1 MTAPTTTPSAV
12 PPEETPACC
21 SCGDETTDELQ
32 ETESGRPLC
41 PACATTCEECG
52 SLVAEG
58 DAISTEDDRTTCDD
72 CCWTCDHC
80 ENSYS
85 DSATQYTLS
94 NGYPLCEGC
103 RENHYSYCDDCEDL
117 RHLDDLYCS
126 SRDDRYRCPS
136 CHDEHCDEAEGERE
150 DMGPIAEYHHA
161 GRFLSP
167 IPSPASKAAGG
178 LHFGV
183 ELEVE
188 RASNATRSRG
198 ELAAAIDAEVRAN
211 AGRITEGRTTTARLM
226 AFERDGSLTDG
237 FEMITAPMGIDDQRR
252 LWSQLL
258 PHEAFRELRS
268 HQTETCGLHV
278 HISRAAL
285 TTTQVAK
292 LVTFTNDPDNAALI
306 VAVARRYDGG
316 FCHVKTKRLA
326 VAHRPDDD
334 RYQAVNLW
342 NARTIEFRIFKG
354 STKVEAVLAAL
365 EFVGALVEFCAPCSS
380 AGFNLKT
387 APFLDFLATNAMRKH
402 TRHLRAYLDQRLP
415 ASITRPTHFTTTRK
429 ETAPCAC

>member
-12 PPEETPACC
+12 PPEDNPERCPYCETPV
-21 SCGDETTDELQ
+21 SGLLRETDSDRAVCED
-32 ETESGRPLC
+32 
-41 PACATTCEECG
+41 CAETCEECG
-52 SLVAEG
+52 SIVNNANMETT
-58 DAISTEDDRTTCDD
+58 ADDRRCCED
-72 CCWTCDHC
+72 CCWSCDHC
-80 ENSYS
+80 EELHS
-85 DSATQYTLS
+85 DSATQYTLP
-94 NGYPLCEGC
+94 GGEPLCERC

-136 CHDEHCDEAEGERE
+136 CHDDHCEDQERE
-150 DMGPIAEYHHA
+150 DLGPIAEYHHA

-178 LHFGV
+178 LYFGV

-211 AGRITEGRTTTARLM
+211 VARITEGRAVHTRLL

-237 FEMITAPMGIDDQRR
+237 FEMITAPMGLDDQRR

-285 TTTQVAK
+285 TTTQIAK

-342 NARTIEFRIFKG
+342 NAKTIEFRIFKG

-365 EFVGALVEFCAPCSS
+365 EFVGALVDFCAPCS
-380 AGFNLKT
+380 AVGFNLKT
-387 APFLDFLATNAMRKH
+387 APFLDFIASAAMRKH

-415 ASITRPTHFTTTRK
+415 ANVTRPAQFTTTSATARK
-429 ETAPCAC
+429 DA

>member
-12 PPEETPACC
+12 PPEETPTCC
-21 SCGDETTDELQ
+21 SCGDETTDELH

-52 SLVAEG
+52 SIVTEDG
-58 DAISTEDDRTTCDD
+58 AISTEDNRTTCTD

-80 ENSYS
+80 EDSYS
-85 DSATQYTLS
+85 DSATQYTLP

-103 RENHYSYCDDCEDL
+103 RERHYSHCDDCEDL

-136 CHDEHCDEAEGERE
+136 CHDEHCDDQEQE

-178 LHFGV
+178 LYFGV

-188 RASNATRSRG
+188 RASNARRSRA
-198 ELAAAIDAEVRAN
+198 ELAEVIAAEVRAN
-211 AGRITEGRTTTARLM
+211 VGRITESRAAVPTQLL
-226 AFERDGSLTDG
+226 AFERDGSLSDG
-237 FEMITAPMGIDDQRR
+237 FELITAPMGIDDQRR

-268 HQTETCGLHV
+268 HNTETCGLHV
-278 HISRAAL
+278 HVSRAAL
-285 TTTQVAK
+285 TTTQIAK

-306 VAVARRYDGG
+306 IAVARRYDGG

-342 NARTIEFRIFKG
+342 NAKTVEFRIFRG
-354 STKVEAVLAAL
+354 STKVDAVLAAI
-365 EFVGALVEFCAPCSS
+365 EFVGALVEFCAPCS
-380 AGFNLKT
+380 AVGFNLKT
-387 APFLDFLATNAMRKH
+387 APFLDFIATNAMRRH

-415 ASITRPTHFTTTRK
+415 QSMSRPAHFTTTRK
-429 ETAPCAC
+429 EAVPCAC